1 MENLTNISVENQAA
15 ATTKSS
21 AKPLRKAK
29 NARSTKKALIDK
41 VASQG
46 EEPTTAEQAAPV
58 AEAPATEPQAQA
70 APAEQQK
77 LIVAKKISNGRWYV
91 YFKGVRPEDNV
102 GCGCKTAKSAIRYML
117 MIKRKF
123 SAKIDEAIYA
133 MLNAEAQAEAL

>member
-15 ATTKSS
+15 ATTKK
-21 AKPLRKAK
+21 ARKPR
-29 NARSTKKALIDK
+29 TKK
-41 VASQG
+41 
-46 EEPTTAEQAAPV
+46 AAPV
-58 AEAPATEPQAQA
+58 AEAPATEPQAPA
-70 APAEQQK
+70 APAEPQK

-133 MLNAEAQAEAL
+133 SLNAEAQAEAL

>member
-15 ATTKSS
+15 ATTKK
-21 AKPLRKAK
+21 ARKPR
-29 NARSTKKALIDK
+29 TKKALIDK

-46 EEPTTAEQAAPV
+46 EERTTAEQAAPV
-58 AEAPATEPQAQA
+58 AVAPATEPQAQA